1 MVNFL
6 VMFSC
11 GGGGWGEKWGDGGR
25 DGEEREMEEERDRE
39 AETWRGREMERV
51 EKIGRASCRERV

>member
-11 GGGGWGEKWGDGGR
+11 GGGGGEKWGDGGR
-25 DGEEREMEEERDRE
+25 DGEEREMEGERDRNRE
-39 AETWRGREMERV
+39 GVRDMKQGKEGGRGRE
-51 EKIGRASCRERV
+51 IALFLLL